1 MRVKT
6 PVTRREFLR
15 KALIGAAGVSTS
27 VSSLSM
33 IQAKDVTS
41 PVHPPGKPN
50 ILLITSEDNGPQLS
64 CYGDRYVKT
73 PRLDKLAAEGI
84 RFTNAYV
91 TQAGCSPSRS
101 SIFTGVHPHQ
111 NGQIGLAT
119 HFLRMYRED
128 IPNIFRSFKSAGY
141 RTGVIGKIHVNPE
154 SAFPLDYHEKLGG
167 FSGRDIKKEA
177 QEAETFIKQAN
188 KPFMLMVNYKD
199 AHSPFIKQYNGLPAR
214 PLEPEAVE
222 PLPQIGLDSPLLR
235 EDTANYYNCM
245 MRLDK
250 GIGMLMDTLDRCGK
264 RANTLVVY
272 LGDHGADVSR
282 GKRTCYEGGLK
293 IPLIIRWPAQV
304 RPGQVR
310 DELVSTID
318 FFPTFL
324 AAAGIRPP
332 VELPGRPLQ
341 PLFNGRPKEWRQYLF
356 AEYHL
361 HSGHNFYPRRC
372 VRDSRY
378 KLILNL
384 SAGEVNPGYE
394 FTIGKKSTPDIE
406 QALNK
411 APANIRRA
419 YEINR
424 VSPKYELYDL
434 KNDPY
439 EFNNLADR
447 PEHKEVLEELKE
459 VLQQWRIKTR
469 DPLLNPKNL
478 KRLKDEVYSRWK
490 TDDFQSYKKRDGWE
504 YPDYFF
510 E

>member
-1 MRVKT
+1 MV
-6 PVTRREFLR
+6 
-15 KALIGAAGVSTS
+15 AAGLSAS
-27 VSSLSM
+27 VSSLPM
-33 IQAKDVTS
+33 VKAKKMTS

-154 SAFPLDYHEKLGG
+154 SSFPLDYHEKLGG
-167 FSGRDIKKEA
+167 FSGRDIKMEA
-177 QEAETFIKQAN
+177 LEAEKIINQSD

-199 AHSPFIKQYNGLPAR
+199 AHAPFIKQYKGLPAH
-214 PLEPEAVE
+214 PLEPEE
-222 PLPQIGLDSPLLR
+222 IKPLPQIGLNSPGLR
-235 EDTANYYNCM
+235 EETANYYNCM

-250 GIGMLMDTLDRCGK
+250 GIGLLMDTLDRCGK
-264 RANTLVVY
+264 RENTLVVY
-272 LGDHGADVSR
+272 LGDHGADFTR

-293 IPLIIRWPAQV
+293 IPLIIRWPQMIK
-304 RPGQVR
+304 PGQVR
-310 DELVSTID
+310 NELVSTID

-324 AAAGIRPP
+324 DAAGIRPP
-332 VELPGRPLQ
+332 VELPGLLLQ
-341 PLFNGRPKEWRQYLF
+341 RLFNGRPKEWRQYLF

-361 HSGHNFYPRRC
+361 HSGHNFYPQRC
-372 VRDSRY
+372 VRNNSF

-384 SAGEVNPGYE
+384 LDGEVNPGYE
-394 FTIGKKSTPDIE
+394 FTMDKKSPPDIK
-406 QALNK
+406 QALQK
-411 APANIRRA
+411 ADANIRGA
-419 YEINR
+419 YAINR
-424 VSPKYELYDL
+424 ISPMYELYDL
-434 KNDPY
+434 KNDPH
-439 EFNNLADR
+439 EFNNLVDR
-447 PEHKEVLEELKE
+447 PGHKEVLERLKE
-459 VLQQWRIKTR
+459 VLQQWRVKTH

-490 TDDFQSYKKRDGWE
+490 SDDFQSYKRRDGWK

>member
-6 PVTRREFLR
+6 SITRRDFLR
-15 KALIGAAGVSTS
+15 NTLIGAAGVSAF
-27 VSSLSM
+27 VSSLATV
-33 IQAKDVTS
+33 QAKYFTS
-41 PVHPPGKPN
+41 LVHPPDKPN
-50 ILLITSEDNGPQLS
+50 IILITSEDNGPHLS
-64 CYGDRYVKT
+64 CYGNRYVKT
-73 PRLDKLAAEGI
+73 PHLDKLAADGI

-119 HFLRMYRED
+119 HHLRMYRKKT
-128 IPNIFRSFKSAGY
+128 PNIFRSFKSAGY
-141 RTGVIGKIHVNPE
+141 RTGVLGKIHVNPE

-177 QEAETFIKQAN
+177 LEAEKFINQSD

-199 AHSPFIKQYNGLPAR
+199 AHAPFIKQYKGLPKR
-214 PLEPEAVE
+214 PLEADEIK

-235 EDTANYYNCM
+235 ADTANYYNCM
-245 MRLDK
+245 MRLDT
-250 GIGMLMDTLDRCGK
+250 GIGLLMDVLDKCGK
-264 RANTLVVY
+264 RENTLVVY

-282 GKRTCYEGGLK
+282 GKRTCYEGGLN
-293 IPLIIRWPAQV
+293 IPLIMRWPGTIKS
-304 RPGQVR
+304 GQVS

-324 AAAGIRPP
+324 TAAGIKPT

-341 PLFNGRPKEWRQYLF
+341 PLFNCRPEEWRKYLF

-361 HSGHNFYPRRC
+361 HSGHNFYPQRC
-372 VRDSRY
+372 VRGDRY

-384 SAGEVNPGYE
+384 LAGEVNPGYE
-394 FTIGKKSTPDIE
+394 FTMRKKSPADIE
-406 QALNK
+406 EALQK
-411 APANIRRA
+411 ADANIRRA

-424 VSPKYELYDL
+424 ISPKYELYDL
-434 KNDPY
+434 KDDPH
-439 EFNNLADR
+439 EFNNLAGIAAHT
-447 PEHKEVLEELKE
+447 EMLEKLKE
-459 VLQQWRIKTR
+459 VLQQWRNKTR

-490 TDDFQSYKKRDGWE
+490 TDDFESYKRREGWE
-504 YPDYFF
+504 YTDYLRL
-510 E
+510 